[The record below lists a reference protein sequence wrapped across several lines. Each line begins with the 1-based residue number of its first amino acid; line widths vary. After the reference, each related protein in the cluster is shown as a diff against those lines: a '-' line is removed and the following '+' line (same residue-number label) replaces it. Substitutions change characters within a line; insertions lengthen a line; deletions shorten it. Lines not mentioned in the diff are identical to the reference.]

1 MLFTTP
7 ELDLLDRHVVDEIS
21 VMRAELAGQLRT
33 PRRWT
38 GRMRRTALARAI
50 QGSNSIEGYR
60 VDLDDADAALDDEEP
75 MTADQ
80 RTFAEI
86 RGYRQAL
93 GYVLAMATD
102 PDFRLDASALRSMHF
117 MMLSHDLG
125 KSPGQYRRGDIY
137 VQDERTAEVV
147 YTGPAAE
154 MVPSLVDELV
164 EDLAVDDGADP
175 VVHAAMAHL
184 NLVMVHP
191 FRDGNG
197 RMARALQTLVLA
209 RRGVAEP
216 EFASIEEWL
225 GANTEDYYRILAIT
239 GQGAWHPD
247 GDAHLWVSFCLRAH
261 HLQAQTVRERFRRAE
276 RAYVAL
282 ADVVQR
288 HHLPERTIDALY
300 SALLGFRLRRPTYA
314 GQASVDNRT
323 ATRDLRALTDLEL
336 LRGVGETK
344 GRHYVAGEGLSAVR
358 DHIGPSARP
367 VDPYPEMP
375 ARLAALAAGLPIP
388 GRGMSVSQ

>member
-1 MLFTTP
+1 MLFDAP
-7 ELDLLDRHVVDEIS
+7 ELDLLDQQVVEEITT
-21 VMRAELAGQLRT
+21 MRAELVGHLRT

-60 VDLDDADAALDDEEP
+60 VELDDADAALDDEEP

-93 GYVLAMATD
+93 GYVLAMSSD
-102 PDFRLDASALRSMHF
+102 PHFSLDASALRSMHF
-117 MMLSHDLG
+117 MMLSHDLT

-147 YTGPAAE
+147 YTGPDADE
-154 MVPSLVDELV
+154 VPALMDELV
-164 EDLAVDDGADP
+164 ADLGRADGADAL
-175 VVHAAMAHL
+175 VHAAMAHL

-225 GANTEDYYRILAIT
+225 GANTEDYYRVLAIT

-276 RAYVAL
+276 RAYAAL
-282 ADVVQR
+282 GDVVQR
-288 HHLPERTIDALY
+288 HRLPERSIDALY

-314 GQASVDNRT
+314 GQTSVDNRT

-336 LRGVGETK
+336 LRPVGETK
-344 GRHYVAGEGLSAVR
+344 GRHYVAGEGLAAVR
-358 DHIGPSARP
+358 DHVGPSARP
-367 VDPYPEMP
+367 VDPYPDMP
-375 ARLAALAAGLPIP
+375 FRLATLAAGLPIP
-388 GRGMSVSQ
+388 GRGVSAAQ